1 MPDVDVVIVYGVPK
15 NMSQL
20 YQVNLISGISNCVSN
35 INIMFVVVWTSWTRD
50 CSIVLSKKMLILR

>member
-1 MPDVDVVIVYGVPK
+1 MPDVDVVIVYSLPK

-35 INIMFVVVWTSWTRD
+35 INIWTSWTRG
-50 CSIVLSKKMLILR
+50 

>member
-20 YQVNLISGISNCVSN
+20 YQVNLISGINNCVEYQYY
-35 INIMFVVVWTSWTRD
+35 V
-50 CSIVLSKKMLILR
+50 CSCLDELDVEVK